1 MIEVGV
7 SHLVWVRRGDGPVA
21 MDPPDN
27 GVVSF
32 ILAKKGGVC
41 DVGGGVIFLYKYSHC
56 NKN

>member
-32 ILAKKGGVC
+32 ILAKKGGVF
-41 DVGGGVIFLYKYSHC
+41 DVGGWCYISLQIQPLQ
-56 NKN
+56 